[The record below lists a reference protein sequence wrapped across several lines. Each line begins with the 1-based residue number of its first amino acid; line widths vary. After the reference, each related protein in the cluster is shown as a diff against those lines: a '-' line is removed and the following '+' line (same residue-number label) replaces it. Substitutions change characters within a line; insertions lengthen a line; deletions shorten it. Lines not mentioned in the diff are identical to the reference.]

1 MREVYR
7 LCHRQYASDLSGKGA
22 GLYGGRWNP
31 VGMPMLY
38 TAGSIAL
45 ACLEYL
51 AHNMHLFRTADLS
64 LVTIQV
70 PDDIGKLAWSDLPDQ
85 WPSSDPDQRMSKEL
99 GARFLQGQQSL
110 ALEVPSAIVP
120 QETNV
125 LINSLHPAAG
135 DMKIVD
141 RVEPFEM
148 DARLIGDT
156 PSY

>member
-7 LCHRQYASDLSGKGA
+7 ICHQKYAADLSGKGA
-22 GLYGGRWNP
+22 GLFGGRWNP

-51 AHNMHLFRTADLS
+51 AHNMHLFQGGDLS
-64 LVTIQV
+64 LITLEI
-70 PDDIGKLAWSDLPDQ
+70 PEDIVQLALSDLPDQ
-85 WPSSDPDQRMSKEL
+85 WPASDSDHRVSQQM
-99 GARFLQGQQSL
+99 GANFLQQNECL

-125 LINSLHPAAG
+125 LINPMHPEASEI
-135 DMKIVD
+135 KITN
-141 RVEPFEM
+141 RIAPFVLDE
-148 DARLIGDT
+148 RL
-156 PSY
+156 YR